1 MAIRISTRLM
11 LTVALAF
18 GWAGCSKSSEAERVQ
33 RPISSPKWPDPIAR
47 IPLPENW
54 ELDPSHAPGE
64 PTITGPG
71 GIRVTDVP
79 AQMFVFAKDRSVR
92 RAYRKAGQNVRRF
105 RSVDDVVQKDFLPAA
120 ETERQRLVSQREVP
134 ELARYDERYH
144 RLLYQA
150 VPSKMA
156 FHAVSTEWQD
166 ADGNPS
172 LVLIRVFVSRAQGF
186 QTWGYTAH
194 LLEAPPDAFAKA
206 REHLLYALL
215 NTEHNRAFIADY
227 NKREKEK
234 AEASWRAHNQ
244 RMQARQRSFDAHQ
257 RAMRARQ
264 DSFDATQR
272 AIRESNDAANDAIM
286 NGWRDRNAMQDEG
299 QEKFTDYLRDEQAVR
314 DPSTGQ
320 RFKVESGS
328 REYWKNGSDEHIGS
342 DDLFYNPN
350 TDPALHHQDWTKLE
364 EER

>member
-1 MAIRISTRLM
+1 LALV
-11 LTVALAF
+11 LT
-18 GWAGCSKSSEAERVQ
+18 GGGCSKSSEAERVL
-33 RPISSPKWPDPIAR
+33 RPITSPKWPEPIAR
-47 IPLPENW
+47 IPLPASW
-54 ELDPSHAPGE
+54 EIDANHSPGD
-64 PTITGPG
+64 PTITGPD

-79 AQMFVFAKDRSVR
+79 PTMFVFAKDQAVR
-92 RAYRKAGQNVRRF
+92 RAYRKAGQKVRRF
-105 RSVDDVVQKDFLPAA
+105 RSIDDVVNKDFVPAA
-120 ETERQRLVSQREVP
+120 KSEGQRLVGQRDVP

-144 RLLYQA
+144 SLLYQA

-156 FHAVSTEWQD
+156 FHAVATEWED

-206 REHLLYALL
+206 REDLLYALL

-227 NKREKEK
+227 NQREKEK
-234 AEASWRAHNQ
+234 AAASWRAHNQ

-286 NGWRDRNAMQDEG
+286 NGWRERNAMRDEG

-314 DPSTGQ
+314 DPDTGQ
-320 RFKVESGS
+320 RYKVESGS
-328 REYWKNGSDEHIGS
+328 QGYWKNGDDEYIAS

-350 TDPALHHQDWTKLE
+350 TDPAVHHQDWTKLE